1 MLFLICMMEYLKMKW
16 HVWNMLQNNME
27 IKKENNNNM
36 EIESRVKMKTDIDK
50 NIISNELINVQA
62 EHDRGS

>member
-1 MLFLICMMEYLKMKW
+1 MMEYLKMKW

>member
-1 MLFLICMMEYLKMKW
+1 
-16 HVWNMLQNNME
+16 
-27 IKKENNNNM
+27 M

>member
-1 MLFLICMMEYLKMKW
+1 MEYLKMKW